1 VAQIGFRSPGV
12 TSRRLCAKAQFH
24 HAWFLQQAHQT
35 WLHLGWGIQ
44 GRPKDLPL
52 LRIQLEA
59 LPIGQ
64 RYGRAGQG
72 VC

>member
-1 VAQIGFRSPGV
+1 M
-12 TSRRLCAKAQFH
+12 LNKAQFQ
-24 HAWFLQQAHQT
+24 HACFRQQPHQT
-35 WLHLGWGIQ
+35 RMHQGRGIQ

-64 RYGRAGQG
+64 RYGRAVQG

>member
-1 VAQIGFRSPGV
+1 MHN
-12 TSRRLCAKAQFH
+12 KAQFQ
-24 HAWFLQQAHQT
+24 HARFLQRPHQK
-35 WLHLGWGIQ
+35 WLHLGWGIE
-44 GRPKDLPL
+44 GRDKQLPL